1 MRVWGVG
8 LVLVCWFVFFFP
20 RKPLEPIK
28 VEEIWGKGQATPKKS
43 YEWNYAT
50 EPCLSTL
57 CTGEIIQMLQK
68 LIHYLLWVS

>member
-8 LVLVCWFVFFFP
+8 LVLVWRFFFSN

-43 YEWNYAT
+43 YEWNCAT
-50 EPCLSTL
+50 ETCISTP